1 MQMNKRDILKIIL
14 GSALVTTLLSSM
26 TNFITSNVHE
36 LYGQLAKQMI
46 YKILTSVSLATVF
59 QVLVINLGA
68 AGVAYLYKVW
78 IYNDLSRDNQVIM
91 KKFYLPAKGIITVY
105 SFINVIFIIV
115 NESNGVETI
124 GYILL
129 VLMILTFTEI
139 ILRKITMQ
147 TKVKNESFLDCRIVL
162 TIISTLLLIYVSFS
176 WILSNMKIKEVLLKI
191 RASV

>member
-1 MQMNKRDILKIIL
+1 MNKKDILKIIF
-14 GSALVTTLLSSM
+14 GSALATTLLSSM
-26 TNFITSNVHE
+26 ANFIASNVHE

>member
-1 MQMNKRDILKIIL
+1 MNKKDILKIIF
-14 GSALVTTLLSSM
+14 GSALATTLLSSM
-26 TNFITSNVHE
+26 ANFIASNVHE

-162 TIISTLLLIYVSFS
+162 TIISTLLLIYASFS

>member
-1 MQMNKRDILKIIL
+1 MNKKDILKIIF
-14 GSALVTTLLSSM
+14 GSALATTLLSSM
-26 TNFITSNVHE
+26 ANFIASNVHE

-176 WILSNMKIKEVLLKI
+176 WILSNMTIKEVLLKI

>member
-1 MQMNKRDILKIIL
+1 M
-14 GSALVTTLLSSM
+14 
-26 TNFITSNVHE
+26 
-36 LYGQLAKQMI
+36 
-46 YKILTSVSLATVF
+46 
-59 QVLVINLGA
+59 VINLGA

>member
-1 MQMNKRDILKIIL
+1 MNKKDILKIIF

>member
-1 MQMNKRDILKIIL
+1 MNKKDILKIIF

-176 WILSNMKIKEVLLKI
+176 WIMSNMKIKEVLLKI

>member
-1 MQMNKRDILKIIL
+1 MNKKDILKIIL

-176 WILSNMKIKEVLLKI
+176 WIMSNMKIKEVLLKI

>member
-1 MQMNKRDILKIIL
+1 MNKKDILKIIF
-14 GSALVTTLLSSM
+14 GSALATTLLSSM
-26 TNFITSNVHE
+26 ANFIASNVHE
-36 LYGQLAKQMI
+36 LYGQMAKQMI

>member
-1 MQMNKRDILKIIL
+1 MNKRDILKIIL

>member
-1 MQMNKRDILKIIL
+1 MEEIYQDLIKFLPKENILKQEP
-14 GSALVTTLLSSM
+14 M
-26 TNFITSNVHE
+26 QKHTS
-36 LYGQLAKQMI
+36 I
-46 YKILTSVSLATVF
+46 KIGGKA
-59 QVLVINLGA
+59 
-68 AGVAYLYKVW
+68 
-78 IYNDLSRDNQVIM
+78 D
-91 KKFYLPAKGIITVY
+91 
-105 SFINVIFIIV
+105 IFIIV

>member
-1 MQMNKRDILKIIL
+1 MNKRDILKIIL
-14 GSALVTTLLSSM
+14 GSALATTLLSSM
-26 TNFITSNVHE
+26 ANFIASNVHE

>member
-1 MQMNKRDILKIIL
+1 MNKKDILKIIF

-26 TNFITSNVHE
+26 ANFIASNVHE

>member
-1 MQMNKRDILKIIL
+1 MNKKDILKIIF
-14 GSALVTTLLSSM
+14 GSALATTLLSSM
-26 TNFITSNVHE
+26 ANFIASNVHE

-176 WILSNMKIKEVLLKI
+176 WIMSNMKIKEVLLKI

>member
-1 MQMNKRDILKIIL
+1 MNKKDILKIIF

-129 VLMILTFTEI
+129 ALMILTFTEI

>member
-1 MQMNKRDILKIIL
+1 MNKRDILKIIL

-176 WILSNMKIKEVLLKI
+176 WIMSNMKIKEVLLKI

>member
-1 MQMNKRDILKIIL
+1 MNKRDILKIIL

-26 TNFITSNVHE
+26 ANFIASNVHE

>member
-1 MQMNKRDILKIIL
+1 MNKRDILKIIL

-26 TNFITSNVHE
+26 ANFITSNVHE

-176 WILSNMKIKEVLLKI
+176 WIMSNMKIKEVLLKI

>member
-1 MQMNKRDILKIIL
+1 MNKKDILKIIL

>member
-1 MQMNKRDILKIIL
+1 MNKKDILKIIF
-14 GSALVTTLLSSM
+14 GSALATTLLSSM
-26 TNFITSNVHE
+26 ANFIASNVHE

-91 KKFYLPAKGIITVY
+91 KKFYLSAKGIITVY

>member
-1 MQMNKRDILKIIL
+1 MNKRDILKIIL

-91 KKFYLPAKGIITVY
+91 KKFYLPAKSIITVY

>member
-1 MQMNKRDILKIIL
+1 MNKKDILKIIL

-26 TNFITSNVHE
+26 ANFITSNVHE

-147 TKVKNESFLDCRIVL
+147 TKVKNESFLDCRIAL

-176 WILSNMKIKEVLLKI
+176 WIMSNMKIKEVLLKI